1 MSTIYYSETLLPHEA
16 SATDLPDNDWKG
28 IFMSGYNPIDEGPL
42 QRLQDGKAADGFTYA
57 QWTPAGESG
66 SNVDILKTYYRFLG
80 LFLETYHGEKRV
92 RITILGGKTYHSS
105 VATFSEAF
113 PYARYELLRDV
124 IEQLHHAQ
132 NQDGADEWDVNCD
145 LRVEFPGSLLQKLSS
160 GKILPGTLDELTW
173 KTGDTGELHD
183 STEAEVVQEAREETA
198 DAVEDESQDG
208 GADAVDLMEIDEPGQ
223 LQISHSVR
231 RNEAKR
237 LTTSLTIRSKE
248 REVDESDTVEY
259 TATENDDG
267 NQIYDGRVDR
277 ETLPVKEVDS
287 LSASRARSPKKRGW
301 TGWINTDQEIAPP
314 VGSGV
319 ARVNI
324 DNIIEGR
331 RSRKRRS

>member
-1 MSTIYYSETLLPHEA
+1 MSAIYYSETLLPNEA
-16 SATDLPDNDWKG
+16 SASDLPDNDWKG
-28 IFMSGYNPIDEGPL
+28 IFMSGYNPIVEGSL

-57 QWTPAGESG
+57 QWTPAGEPG

-92 RITILGGKTYHSS
+92 RMTILGGKTYRSS

-113 PYARYELLRDV
+113 PYARYELFRDV
-124 IEQLHHAQ
+124 IEQLHPAQ
-132 NQDGADEWDVNCD
+132 SQDGADEWDVNCD

-160 GKILPGTLDELTW
+160 GKILPEALDELTW
-173 KTGDTGELHD
+173 NTGDTGELD
-183 STEAEVVQEAREETA
+183 NSFNAEVAQEARKETA
-198 DAVEDESQDG
+198 DAVGDENQDAE
-208 GADAVDLMEIDEPGQ
+208 ADAVDPMEIDEPGQ

-231 RNEAKR
+231 RNEVNK

-248 REVDESDTVEY
+248 EEVDESDPVEY
-259 TATENDDG
+259 TATDNDDG
-267 NQIYDGRVDR
+267 NEIYDDGVDR
-277 ETLPVKEVDS
+277 EALPMTDVDRW
-287 LSASRARSPKKRGW
+287 SAPRARSPKKRGW
-301 TGWINTDQEIAPP
+301 TGWVNTDQEIAPP

-324 DNIIEGR
+324 DNIIEGG